1 MQELVLS
8 PSALRYH
15 AEEAARMAENLG
27 DMPVLRAD
35 AMYSKCFGLSTPIS
49 GDHLRALPGGKS
61 IWDLIPDAG
70 RS

>member
-1 MQELVLS
+1 VQELVLS

-27 DMPVLRAD
+27 DMPVLRAH
-35 AMYSKCFGLSTPIS
+35 AIYQRCFGLSTPIS
-49 GDHLRALPGGKS
+49 GDHLRGLPGGKS